1 MELAGLQPADAK
13 YCSRTKNATL
23 FLYEK
28 YNTIPVRKTQYRS
41 RTKECFLC
49 AAVFFVFSSSHNSH
63 AETCCSNVCLSRLMP
78 STVKTMLPVLLTAS
92 CELRG
97 DCIATCNK
105 WEKNLRKWLFIR
117 IFARDFVN
125 CRQKGLAPPTVTN
138 TKY

>member
-1 MELAGLQPADAK
+1 MELAGLQPADAQ

-28 YNTIPVRKTQYRS
+28 YNTIPARKTQYRS

-63 AETCCSNVCLSRLMP
+63 AEICRSIVCLFCLMP
-78 STVKTMLPVLLTAS
+78 SCGKTMLPVLLTAS
-92 CELRG
+92 CEVCG
-97 DCIATCNK
+97 DCIARCNK
-105 WEKNLRKWLFIR
+105 CGKNLRKPHFIR

-125 CRQKGLAPPTVTN
+125 CRQKDLAPPTVTN